1 MTSLT
6 TIFAMLPLAAGLG
19 TDFEL
24 RQPMAFAVIGG
35 MLSSTVLTL
44 IVIPLVYTLLDEWSE
59 KITSFS
65 FFSRQTG
72 ELK

>member
-6 TIFAMLPLAAGLG
+6 TIFAMLPLAVGLG
-19 TDFEL
+19 SEFEL

-44 IVIPLVYTLLDEWSE
+44 IVIPVVYTLLDEWYE
-59 KITSFS
+59 KIPLLSN
-65 FFSRQTG
+65 RKAG
-72 ELK
+72 ELKQ